1 MLSNDPGSVK
11 DRLTSKP
18 MTQAKAKAIEIHDL
32 GKVFTKRRSLRDLV
46 FHPLVKPG
54 EVRALESV
62 SFDVR
67 PGEIFGLL
75 GPNGAGKTT
84 LLKVL
89 SCLVSPTSGSAR
101 VQGYDIANAEHRV
114 KTSIG
119 LVTSDERSFYWRL
132 SGRENLHFFAALYNV
147 PRAEVRRRCQS

>member
-1 MLSNDPGSVK
+1 MGGANRVE
-11 DRLTSKP
+11 
-18 MTQAKAKAIEIHDL
+18 AIEIRDL
-32 GKVFTKRRSLRDLV
+32 RKVFSKSRSIRDLLL
-46 FHPLVKPG
+46 HPMTKPKP
-54 EVRALESV
+54 VVALDGV
-62 SFDVR
+62 SFDVHQ
-67 PGEIFGLL
+67 GEIFGLL

-101 VQGYDIANAEHRV
+101 VQGNDITNAEHRV
-114 KTSIG
+114 KSSIG

-147 PRAEVRRRCQS
+147 PRPEISERCQSLLEKVEL